1 MRLHLIIIMAP
12 NREAAHL
19 LIRRPQV
26 MGMIRIHLLLS
37 DVVPGNF
44 LIPAQKVVTQNKQQ
58 KVGLVTRESVSE

>member
-1 MRLHLIIIMAP
+1 MRPHPIIIMAP
-12 NREAAHL
+12 NREVVHL

-37 DVVPGNF
+37 GVVPGNF
-44 LIPAQKVVTQNKQQ
+44 SIPAQKVVTQNKQQ